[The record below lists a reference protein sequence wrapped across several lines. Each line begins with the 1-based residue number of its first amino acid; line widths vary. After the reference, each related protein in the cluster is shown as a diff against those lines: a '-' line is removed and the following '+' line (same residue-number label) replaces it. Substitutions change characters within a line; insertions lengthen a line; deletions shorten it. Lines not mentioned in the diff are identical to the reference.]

1 VAAKI
6 PLRILV
12 ALAPLAFA
20 CTPTAAQT
28 IDEHTTVRHHR
39 EVDDSNHAAEI
50 AQAEDAMAKK
60 DFASAE
66 KTLLEVTTKDA
77 QNYRAWFD
85 LAFLYNASDRQS
97 QSIEAYR
104 KSVAANPQIFES
116 NLNLGIMLAR
126 AHDPEAEKF
135 LRAATTLKPTAHEDE
150 GHYRAWLMLGH
161 VLEKSNPPEA
171 IAAFES
177 AAKLQ
182 PRETEPLLSAGLL
195 LESQKEYPRAAEEY
209 EKAAALDSKSSEALA
224 GVVNAYTEAGL
235 VANAQTALRKFIAL
249 DPDNATAH
257 VQLGRLLAAQK
268 QWPEATTELEQG
280 LKLKPGDAEAERQLA
295 AIYLDQKQFT
305 EAEPHVRAALQA
317 APSDA
322 TLHHWLGQVLLEQKK
337 FPEAQEELIAALK
350 LKPDLGEAYGD
361 LAFAASEDKNYP
373 LTVKALDARAKFLP
387 EIPMTYFLRATA
399 YDHLH
404 DAKNAATNYHK
415 FLETA
420 NGRFPDQEWQAKHR
434 LIAIE
439 PKK

>member
-1 VAAKI
+1 VAAKL
-6 PLRILV
+6 PFRIAI
-12 ALAPLAFA
+12 ALAALAFA
-20 CTPTAAQT
+20 WAPTNAQT
-28 IDEHTTVRHHR
+28 TGEHTTVHHHR
-39 EVDDSNHAAEI
+39 EVDDSNHAVEI

-60 DFASAE
+60 DYVSAE
-66 KTLLEVTTKDA
+66 KALLEVANKDA

-85 LAFLYNASDRQS
+85 LGFLYNATDRQP
-97 QSIEAYR
+97 QSVDAYR
-104 KSVAANPQIFES
+104 KSVVANPQIFES
-116 NLNLGIMLAR
+116 NLNLGILLAR

-150 GHYRAWLMLGH
+150 GHYRTWLMLGH

-171 IAAFES
+171 IAAFEN

-182 PRETEPLLSAGLL
+182 PKETEPLLSAGLL
-195 LESQKEYPRAAEEY
+195 LESLKQFPEAAAEY
-209 EKAAALDSKSSEALA
+209 DKAAALDPTSTEALA
-224 GVVNAYTEAGL
+224 GIVNAYSEAGR
-235 VANAQTALRKFIAL
+235 APQAEAALRKFLAL
-249 DPDNATAH
+249 DPNSATAH

-268 QWPEATTELEQG
+268 KYDEASAEFEQG
-280 LKLKPGDAEAERQLA
+280 LKLKPGDAQAERQLA
-295 AIYLDQKQFT
+295 ALYLDQKKFT

-322 TLHHWLGQVLLEQKK
+322 ELHHWLGQVLLEEKK
-337 FPEAQEELIAALK
+337 FPEAQDELIAALK
-350 LKPDLGEAYGD
+350 LKPELGEAYGD
-361 LAFAASEDKNYP
+361 LAFAASEGKNYP
-373 LTVKALDARAKFLP
+373 LAVKALDARAKLLP

-420 NGRFPDQEWQAKHR
+420 NGKFPDQEWQAKHR